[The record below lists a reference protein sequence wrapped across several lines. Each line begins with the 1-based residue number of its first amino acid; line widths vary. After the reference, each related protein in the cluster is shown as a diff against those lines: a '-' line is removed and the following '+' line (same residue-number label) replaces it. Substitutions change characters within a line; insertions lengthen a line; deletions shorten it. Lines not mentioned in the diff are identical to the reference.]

1 MPSGGLGRD
10 FSVQD
15 SADWIRGE
23 ECCAKWFVRFEGID
37 NLEDARFSA
46 IAVRFGS
53 FEFFCMPAYLRCS
66 RKYLPSRAL
75 DSSVKALQNSFR
87 AFCEQ

>member
-1 MPSGGLGRD
+1 MSQSMLSRGLGRD

-15 SADWIRGE
+15 AADWISGE

-37 NLEDARFSA
+37 NPEDARFSA
-46 IAVRFGS
+46 IAVPFGG
-53 FEFFCMPAYLRCS
+53 FEFFSVPANLRCS

-75 DSSVKALQNSFR
+75 DFGAIND
-87 AFCEQ
+87 C